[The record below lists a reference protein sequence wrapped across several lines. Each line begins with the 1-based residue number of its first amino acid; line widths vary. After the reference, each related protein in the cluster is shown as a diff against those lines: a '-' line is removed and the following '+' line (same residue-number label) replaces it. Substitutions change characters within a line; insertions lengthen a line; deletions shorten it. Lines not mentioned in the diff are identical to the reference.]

1 MNLNYLDTY
10 VYANIIAQIDI
21 PAVAKHFGIKN
32 KAAQM
37 RYSRLKKKLDE
48 MEASN
53 EEAHGKDKDT
63 EDEGD
68 TMSD

>member
-1 MNLNYLDTY
+1 
-10 VYANIIAQIDI
+10 
-21 PAVAKHFGIKN
+21 
-32 KAAQM
+32 M

-68 TMSD
+68 TTLLLISTWLIKTKNNRRKG